1 MTAPAIIV
9 HGGAGRDSGEW
20 REARLAGCLAAARAG
35 WRALQS
41 GWPALD
47 AVEAAVAALED
58 NPLFNAGTGSSLNRA
73 GQVEMDAAVMS
84 GALEAGAVASVSGI
98 ANPIRLA
105 RKVLEDGRHVLLVGP
120 GAGEFARAAGIPSVP
135 PESLVTPR
143 QYQRWKTSHGTVGCV
158 AIDRDGRIVAG
169 TSTGGTPNK
178 LPGRVGDSP
187 LIGCGT
193 YAGRAGAAS
202 CTGDGEAIIKVLL
215 AKTAVDL
222 LEAGHEPAEAARR
235 AVTILAGR
243 ARGRGGVILLDR
255 NGAVGYAHNTDEMP
269 VCHVTDGR
277 EPVTAFEAPAGLLPP
292 AGDGEDTDPA

>member
-9 HGGAGRDSGEW
+9 HGGAGRGSGEW
-20 REARLAGCLAAARAG
+20 REARLAGCLAAARTG
-35 WRALQS
+35 WRAIRS
-41 GWPALD
+41 GRAALD

-58 NPLFNAGTGSSLNRA
+58 DPLFNAGTGSSLNRA
-73 GQVEMDAAVMS
+73 GQVEMDAALMS
-84 GALEAGAVASVSGI
+84 GTLEAGAVASVSGI

-105 RKVLEDGRHVLLVGP
+105 RKVLEDGRHVLLA
-120 GAGEFARAAGIPSVP
+120 GAGAGAFARAAGIPSVP

-158 AIDRDGRIVAG
+158 AVDRDGRMAAG
-169 TSTGGTPNK
+169 TSTGGTPDK

-193 YAGRAGAAS
+193 YAGPAGAAS
-202 CTGDGEAIIKVLL
+202 CTGEGEAIIKVLL

-222 LEAGHEPAEAARR
+222 MDAGQDPAEAARR
-235 AVTILAGR
+235 AVAMLAGR
-243 ARGRGGVILLDR
+243 TGGGAGVILVDR
-255 NGAVGYAHNTDEMP
+255 HGAVGYAHNTEEMP
-269 VCHVTDGR
+269 VCHITDGR

-292 AGDGEDTDPA
+292 AGQDTDHD